1 MRLLLLLLWN
11 ESHVTVESFEWS
23 NFSIIHNHQCINF
36 TLLVF
41 YVHSVIKKHISFM
54 QKKVSSENS
63 NETSRS
69 REAYKHNINSHVRI
83 THPVSSTVLHFVAI
97 FLLGL
102 NHHVFHR
109 FAFFIHSHPQ
119 QSNESKKSST
129 VIDLKAFSHYVMK
142 AHMTRQTKWKQHQRG
157 LFMMMAEW
165 NLALCGEHKTDFT
178 TIKMC
183 NQAWAMFSW
192 KLIHLVI

>member
-1 MRLLLLLLWN
+1 MRLLLLLLLWN

-83 THPVSSTVLHFVAI
+83 THPASSTVLHFVAI

-119 QSNESKKSST
+119 QSNESKKIIYGYRLKSFFTLCDEST
-129 VIDLKAFSHYVMK
+129 HDKANEMK
-142 AHMTRQTKWKQHQRG
+142 ATSARFIHDDGRMEFSALWWTQNG
-157 LFMMMAEW
+157 LH
-165 NLALCGEHKTDFT
+165 NHK
-178 TIKMC
+178 
-183 NQAWAMFSW
+183 N
-192 KLIHLVI
+192 V